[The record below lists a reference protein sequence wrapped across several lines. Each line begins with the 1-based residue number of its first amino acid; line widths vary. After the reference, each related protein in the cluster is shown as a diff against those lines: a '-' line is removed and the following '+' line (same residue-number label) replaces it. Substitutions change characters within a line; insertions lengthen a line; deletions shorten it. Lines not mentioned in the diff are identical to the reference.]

1 MLRESGRSRPERGRS
16 ACARTGRHLQPTRGS
31 NSLWIT
37 GREATICSRS
47 DIMERHDKTIG
58 DDPLRQGCI
67 RCARALRI
75 ASAARHLAAHRTCS
89 HILPTDGSRA
99 IFARIARNGSRHSAA
114 VRRDQRS
121 RRILSHQS
129 ANGTHRTCRDRP
141 SYGRERSVLC
151 GVFRV
156 LGPSLSRM
164 CLFQKF

>member
-1 MLRESGRSRPERGRS
+1 MLRKSGRSRPERGRS
-16 ACARTGRHLQPTRGS
+16 ACARTGRHLQPARGS

-47 DIMERHDKTIG
+47 DIMERHDKTFG
-58 DDPLRQGCI
+58 DDPLRQGCT

-75 ASAARHLAAHRTCS
+75 ASAAHHLAAHRTCS

-129 ANGTHRTCRDRP
+129 ANGT
-141 SYGRERSVLC
+141 
-151 GVFRV
+151 
-156 LGPSLSRM
+156 LGPTGRAEIGLVTDVREACCVGSFV
-164 CLFQKF
+164 C